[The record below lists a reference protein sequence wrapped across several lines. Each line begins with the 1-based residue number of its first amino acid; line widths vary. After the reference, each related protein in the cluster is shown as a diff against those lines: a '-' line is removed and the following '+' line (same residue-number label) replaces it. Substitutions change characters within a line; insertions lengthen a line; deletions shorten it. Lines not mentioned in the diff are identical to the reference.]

1 LADIVQLPHGH
12 ERDTLLPCNR
22 TEERRDERPAAGI
35 GGTDRTL
42 LRSHAAAVGDGPPD
56 PLVYDAS
63 PRTLRQCTL
72 NFAAKRFVDMRYVS
86 GFDRAAAEQ
95 HFRWRPAV
103 PPGGLGFRA
112 APAGQAELAAAQ
124 RRGDIVLEMD
134 DGDRRATVRWN
145 DADFGEPVVG
155 AAVARPGYG
164 GIVLGPYPSLRFD
177 PQPVSRRRPEPGRV
191 WPLGDAVETP
201 PPPPAEIGRALDAF
215 FARSSGA
222 CGVLIATPERIL
234 CERYS
239 RFGAADRATP
249 SWSMTKAI
257 TCSVIGRLIQEGWLA
272 SVHDPAR
279 APLWRDPRTIHRLIT
294 IDHLPRMR
302 SGLAFPVS
310 HGDRHV
316 TLGFENSVVYPDAGD
331 AFDAAQRSIVATLP
345 GAVFRYIN
353 SGLNVLGA
361 IIRDRIE
368 RRGLPYHETL
378 YGLLI
383 DRPRMASYQHSAD
396 IAGNLIAS
404 GAGFATL
411 RDYAKLGVLYL
422 QNGLWDGDRLL
433 PQGWAD
439 YALTATHTGTSY
451 AACFR
456 TNVDRLFPDLPPD
469 TAWASGASDQR
480 IFILR
485 RHRLTVA
492 VSNETDYPLDL
503 LALNHVIAAAIA
515 AWA

>member
-1 LADIVQLPHGH
+1 M
-12 ERDTLLPCNR
+12 RDQ
-22 TEERRDERPAAGI
+22 RRESGAPVEPYF
-35 GGTDRTL
+35 DRTPQPF
-42 LRSHAAAVGDGPPD
+42 GDGPPD

-63 PRTLRQCTL
+63 PRMLRQRTV
-72 NFAAKRFVDMRYVS
+72 NFAAKRLVDMRYVS
-86 GFDRAAAEQ
+86 GLDRTSAER

-112 APAGQAELAAAQ
+112 APDGQAELTAAQ
-124 RRGDIVLEMD
+124 RRGDIVVEMD
-134 DGDRRATVRWN
+134 DADRRAVVRWN
-145 DADFGEPVVG
+145 DTGFGEPVVG
-155 AAVARPGYG
+155 AAVARSGYG
-164 GIVLGPYPSLRFD
+164 GIVLGPHESLRFD
-177 PQPVSRRRPEPGRV
+177 PQTVSRRRPEPGHA

-201 PPPPAEIGRALDAF
+201 SAPPTDVARALDAF
-215 FARSSGA
+215 FARSTGA
-222 CGVLIATPERIL
+222 YGVLIATPERIL

-239 RFGAADRATP
+239 EFGAPDRVTP

-257 TCSVIGRLIQEGWLA
+257 TCTVIGRLIQEGWLA
-272 SVHDPAR
+272 SVYDPAP
-279 APLWRDPRTIHRLIT
+279 APLWRDPRAIHRLIT
-294 IDHLPRMR
+294 LDHLLRMR

-310 HGDRHV
+310 HGDGRITV
-316 TLGFENSVVYPDAGD
+316 GFENSAVYQDAGD
-331 AFDAAQRSIVATLP
+331 AFEAAQRSIVATVP
-345 GAVFRYIN
+345 GAVYRYIN
-353 SGLNVLGA
+353 SGLNVLGT
-361 IIRDRIE
+361 IVRDQIE
-368 RRGLPYHETL
+368 RRGLPYCETL
-378 YGLLI
+378 YSLLA
-383 DRPRMASYQHSAD
+383 DRLGMASYQHSAD

-422 QNGLWDGDRLL
+422 QNGMWNGERLL

-456 TNVDRLFPDLPPD
+456 TNIDRRFPDLLPD

-492 VSNETDYPLDL
+492 VSNETDHPMDL
-503 LALNHVIAAAIA
+503 LALNQLIAAAIA